1 MRQSTTLALY
11 LGRHY
16 LMAIL
21 SVFIVL
27 TVLAYSFD
35 TVELLRRATGKS
47 DATLDLVMQMSLLTL
62 PSLTIKLFP
71 FATLFGSMLALS
83 RLTRPQ
89 EIGRAACREEVGQ
102 DG

>member
-16 LMAIL
+16 LMVIL

-47 DATLDLVMQMSLLTL
+47 DATLDLVMQMSLLKL

-71 FATLFGSMLALS
+71 FATLFGRSEEQRVGKEGWSPVRIGGS
-83 RLTRPQ
+83 R
-89 EIGRAACREEVGQ
+89 VK
-102 DG
+102 